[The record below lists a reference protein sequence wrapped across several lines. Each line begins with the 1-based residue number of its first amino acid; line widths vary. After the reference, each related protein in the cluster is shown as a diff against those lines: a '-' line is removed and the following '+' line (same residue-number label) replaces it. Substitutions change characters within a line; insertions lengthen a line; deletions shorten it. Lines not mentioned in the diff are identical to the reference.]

1 MHTGLVVG
9 RVGSCST
16 VNDTE
21 CTDAVRVHGLATAI
35 YERIVGVS
43 VGVGSVCRR
52 VWAGGVSA
60 GVTVAVRVGHARGEG
75 GGHLAVGARSGVA
88 PASVTAVVFGHGQST
103 DSRKGRIVVGVEAIL
118 LDFFPA
124 FVLGALAL
132 LAFAP
137 EEDAG

>member
-9 RVGSCST
+9 RVGGGST
-16 VNDTE
+16 VDNTEGADT
-21 CTDAVRVHGLATAI
+21 VRVHGLATAV
-35 YERIVGVS
+35 YKRVVGVS
-43 VGVGSVCRR
+43 VRVGTVCGRM
-52 VWAGGVSA
+52 WAGVSA
-60 GVTVAVRVGHARGEG
+60 GVAVAVRVGHARGEG
-75 GGHLAVGARSGVA
+75 GGHLAVGAGGGVA

-103 DSRKGRIVVGVEAIL
+103 NRRKGGVVVRVEAIL